1 MDREPLIAEP
11 SAESRIADASQLRG
25 CYAEPSVLARQKS
38 LTKLD
43 KHCRNF
49 IALSPF
55 LCLGSASDAGTD
67 VSPRGD
73 APGFVRVLD
82 DATLLIPDRP
92 GNNRLDSL
100 ANLLANPNVGLLFLI
115 PGVEETLRVNGNAE
129 ITTDPALLASAEV
142 HGKRPKSA
150 LIVHVREAFLHCG
163 KAVIRARLWQ
173 EDYRVER
180 KTLPSLGRMITEQ
193 VATGITAEQADAS
206 IAEAYVK
213 RLY

>member
-1 MDREPLIAEP
+1 MDREPLIVEPNAEG
-11 SAESRIADASQLRG
+11 RVTDTASLRS
-25 CYAEPSVLARQKS
+25 CYAEPSELARRKS
-38 LTKLD
+38 LPKLD

-115 PGVEETLRVNGNAE
+115 PGVEETLRVNGSVE
-129 ITTDPALLASAEV
+129 ITTDATLLAGAEV
-142 HGKRPKSA
+142 NGKRPRSA
-150 LIVHVREAFLHCG
+150 LVVHVREAFLHCG
-163 KAVIRARLWQ
+163 KAVIRARLWR
-173 EDYRVER
+173 EDYKVER

-193 VATGITAEQADAS
+193 IATGITAEQADAS
-206 IAEAYVK
+206 IAEAYAK